1 MNTSASFSALVGNG
15 SVDVSNLELQNLVMT
30 SKTVM
35 GVLGEGNGAI
45 TLQIANGRITA
56 SSF

>member
-1 MNTSASFSALVGNG
+1 MLASLFLLLSMAVRLIRHTAL
-15 SVDVSNLELQNLVMT
+15 MT

-45 TLQIANGRITA
+45 TLQTANGRITA